1 MSNYDPSAS
10 SDLYE
15 KRQLG
20 EWKVQYKFSSF
31 DTNNMV
37 FFTGLSDRE
46 ELDPDGSGL
55 LGSHRTEGDG
65 LRASEEYRGYVVDR
79 GPKNFNGGHVRI
91 SLAKK
96 ELLVEVSEMPGIQ
109 SSISAGEN
117 PGVTYSLS
125 GIISSVME
133 LYCRSTGGAGI
144 DVYWAKDAVVVGEP
158 IDYNEDGV
166 FNPDEGD
173 RQDAYCWTGSVY
185 KKTNDVERC
194 VNGGGA
200 FVETDYKLVGTN
212 RTKFDRIFRMRPGGS
227 IGACFQLEK
236 NRNSALEKFAKLLLV
251 TRRGIMNGPK
261 EPEHPLGWCS
271 ITENNAIAP
280 VTSDFRGDG
289 AYISVTGIAEEGP
302 YRVGDPN
309 NLNYSTEEYLNV
321 LHFCVAHELC
331 HLLVGPIHPGELIST
346 ALMNN
351 IEPVSRNGISIT
363 QLADQEMIH
372 INVSHKRS
380 VE

>member
-1 MSNYDPSAS
+1 
-10 SDLYE
+10 
-15 KRQLG
+15 
-20 EWKVQYKFSSF
+20 
-31 DTNNMV
+31 
-37 FFTGLSDRE
+37 
-46 ELDPDGSGL
+46 
-55 LGSHRTEGDG
+55 
-65 LRASEEYRGYVVDR
+65 
-79 GPKNFNGGHVRI
+79 
-91 SLAKK
+91 
-96 ELLVEVSEMPGIQ
+96 
-109 SSISAGEN
+109 
-117 PGVTYSLS
+117 
-125 GIISSVME
+125 
-133 LYCRSTGGAGI
+133 
-144 DVYWAKDAVVVGEP
+144 
-158 IDYNEDGV
+158 
-166 FNPDEGD
+166 
-173 RQDAYCWTGSVY
+173 
-185 KKTNDVERC
+185 
-194 VNGGGA
+194 
-200 FVETDYKLVGTN
+200 
-212 RTKFDRIFRMRPGGS
+212 MRPGGS